1 MNLSSRGSGRSLTRI
16 LLFGLCLGAAAGL
29 AACGGAVGSG
39 NAPRNLVITA
49 PSTAAALPGL
59 KMYQCLTS
67 GLRALLY
74 FDDGSVGDFTNRVVW
89 TSSNPGAVKVSNGD
103 VPAGNG
109 FFYGHGALIPDGTG
123 TAVITAEYFGLI
135 SQTAVSVGPL
145 VNPQLKAVIDGNYV
159 PLWHINTNNTS
170 STQAVSMGQGTQ
182 VQIAVTAMLDHAETD
197 VTNFATIG
205 FQTPNNGVATVS
217 ESAATGATL
226 NAVNFGGPVVPMA
239 SFPTCDLTTITDANN
254 IVNLSVS
261 PVQSIAMQPEF
272 PQPDQTQPVSASN
285 PLPQLIV
292 GNSERFR
299 VIGSLADG
307 NSQDVSTQSTLSVA
321 QGGSFAQFGGTS
333 GVNNLLFASAPGGI
347 VLQATFN
354 KGGATLTAPSIVT
367 STATR
372 VLQTFT
378 VCWTDIFTTIQN
390 CPASQSAPTVQAGVL
405 TPLQFHAIGN
415 YGIDPTTRQTILQE
429 VTRSTSWSVDQATVA
444 GIGNGGNAA
453 GQAKGISEGS
463 TRVQASNTSA
473 VNIPQVYTQ
482 LQVTAPP

>member
-1 MNLSSRGSGRSLTRI
+1 MNLSSRGFGRSLTRI
-16 LLFGLCLGAAAGL
+16 LLSGLCLGTAAAL

-39 NAPRNLVITA
+39 NAPRNLVISA
-49 PSTAAALPGL
+49 PSSASPLPSL

-103 VPAGNG
+103 LPAPGG
-109 FFYGHGALIPDGTG
+109 FYAHGALVPDGTG
-123 TAVITAEYFGLI
+123 TAIITADYFGVI
-135 SQTAVSVGPL
+135 AQTAVSVGPL

-159 PLWHINTNNTS
+159 PLWRINTNHTS
-170 STQAVSMGQGTQ
+170 PSNAFTMGQGTQ
-182 VQIAVTAMLDHAETD
+182 VQVAVTAVLDNAEAD
-197 VTNFATIG
+197 ITNFATIG

-217 ESAATGATL
+217 RSSTGVATL
-226 NAVNFGGPVVPMA
+226 TAGNFGGPVVPMA
-239 SFPTCDLTTITDANN
+239 SFSSCDLTTITDANN
-254 IVNLSVS
+254 IVNMSVA

-272 PQPDQTQPVSASN
+272 PPPDPTQPVSASN

-299 VIGSLADG
+299 VIASLADG
-307 NSQDVSTQSTLSVA
+307 NSQDVSTQSSLSVA

-347 VLQATFN
+347 VLQASFN
-354 KGGATLTAPSIVT
+354 QGGATLTAPSIVT

-372 VLQTFT
+372 VLQTFQ
-378 VCWTDIFTTIQN
+378 VCWTDIFTTVQN
-390 CPASQSAPTVQAGVL
+390 CPSSQPQASVQAGVL
-405 TPLQFHAIGN
+405 TPLQFHAIGY
-415 YGIDPTTRQTILQE
+415 YGTDSTTGQAILQE
-429 VTRSTSWSVDQATVA
+429 VTRSTSWSTDLPAVAT
-444 GIGNGGNAA
+444 IGNGGNSA
-453 GQAKGISEGS
+453 GQARGVSEG
-463 TRVQASNTSA
+463 TTTVQASNASA